1 MAGLGR
7 AGTNLLPRA
16 FLYWLPVALCTSI
29 LSGLVYGTVQQNYR
43 QSANDPQIQMAEDAA
58 VQLQEGAQPQSVVG
72 SSKIEMSRSLAPFMI
87 VYDASGQVTASSAQ
101 LFGSTPDLPPGV
113 FDSVRTEGEDR
124 LTWQPQEG
132 VRVAAVVTQFGGTNP
147 GFVLAGRS
155 LREVEVRED
164 RLTLMVGLAWLAAL
178 VSTFAAWLLA
188 LWLSDK
194 LSQRPFHPDR

>member
-1 MAGLGR
+1 
-7 AGTNLLPRA
+7 
-16 FLYWLPVALCTSI
+16 
-29 LSGLVYGTVQQNYR
+29 
-43 QSANDPQIQMAEDAA
+43 MAEDAA

-72 SSKIEMSRSLAPFMI
+72 TSKIEMSRSLAPFMI

-113 FDSVRTEGEDR
+113 FDSVRTGGEDR

-132 VRVAAVVTQFGGTNP
+132 VRVAAAVTQFGGTSP

-155 LREVEVRED
+155 LREVESRED
-164 RLTLMVGLAWLAAL
+164 RLTLMVGLAWLATL
-178 VSTFAAWLLA
+178 VGTFAAWLLA

-194 LSQRPFHPDR
+194 LSQRPSHTDL